1 MSSFSEN
8 AAMNLLKETPV
19 EFVKYLFRTVFLA
32 TSFPVVK
39 KGEKFND
46 NENVIKNQLTEK
58 FWQKHDY
65 ETPSGSWESNCRN
78 MSFVNTEFWFYKNVG
93 KIRIKF

>member
-39 KGEKFND
+39 RGEKFND
-46 NENVIKNQLTEK
+46 NERSFDKSMIMKLLLEAEK
-58 FWQKHDY
+58 AIV
-65 ETPSGSWESNCRN
+65 E
-78 MSFVNTEFWFYKNVG
+78 
-93 KIRIKF
+93 I